1 MRTGRVAVGMVVA
14 AAMAGAAGG
23 DGVPYPA
30 GTRTQHYTFQGSPGS
45 DQPIIRPPATF
56 KADDGYGFV
65 DSPTVRANAQGVEA
79 KDYLRFDVN
88 VPDGNYDV
96 TLTLGNPSKETEV
109 SVKAEA
115 HRGMATGIHTAPR
128 QNATVTFT
136 VNVHT
141 APMLIPIDKD
151 GRLTVEIVGQNPSLM
166 KYDVKPNETAA
177 TVYIA
182 GDSTACDW
190 DQPPWSSWGSM
201 LPLMFKPGTVAVA
214 DRASSGRSSKSFIAE
229 KRLEDILS
237 TMKAGDY
244 LFVQFAHNDQKPAEN
259 LHTDAATTYKETL
272 KVYIDEAK
280 KRGATPVLV
289 TAMPRRNFV
298 NGKLENSLGD
308 YPQAARELAASEHVA
323 LIDLNQMA
331 GKFYE
336 ALGEEGSK
344 AAFLHYPAGTYPNRP
359 EELKDNTHFNSYG
372 GYELAKLVAQGI
384 KEVKLPLAAELV
396 EELPATNT
404 DPAKQPV
411 GLNFDY
417 LLKAK

>member
-1 MRTGRVAVGMVVA
+1 MNHRLISA
-14 AAMAGAAGG
+14 AALLLAATAAAYA

-30 GTRTQHYTFQGSPGS
+30 GTTTQHFTFQGSPGS
-45 DQPIIRPPATF
+45 DQPIIRAPAAYH
-56 KADDGYGFV
+56 ADDGYGFV
-65 DSPTVRANAQGVEA
+65 DSPTLRGDATGVEA

-88 VPDGNYDV
+88 LPDGNYDV
-96 TLTLGNPSKETEV
+96 TLQLGNPAKPTDV

-115 HRGMATGIHTAPR
+115 HRGMATNIHTQPR
-128 QNATVTFT
+128 QPATVNFT

-141 APMLIPIDKD
+141 NKLLIPIDTD
-151 GRLTVEIVGQNPSLM
+151 GRLTVEVVGNSPSLM
-166 KYDVKPNETAA
+166 KYDVKPNTTAA
-177 TVYIA
+177 TLYIA

-201 LPLMFKPGTVAVA
+201 LPMMFKPGTVAVA
-214 DRASSGRSSKSFIAE
+214 DRASSGRSSKSFISE

-237 TMKAGDY
+237 TLKQGDY
-244 LFVQFAHNDQKPAEN
+244 LFIQFAHNDQKPAEN
-259 LHTDAATTYKETL
+259 LHTDAATTYKDTL
-272 KVYIDEAK
+272 KIYIDEAK

-298 NGKLENSLGD
+298 NGKLENNLGD
-308 YPQAARELAASEHVA
+308 YPEAARQLAADQHVA

-336 ALGEEGSK
+336 SLGEEGSK
-344 AAFLHYPAGTYPNRP
+344 AAFLHYPANTFTTRP
-359 EELKDNTHFNSYG
+359 DELKDNTHFNSYG
-372 GYELAKLVAQGI
+372 GYELAKLIARGI
-384 KEVKLPLAAELV
+384 KDAKLPLADQLV
-396 EELPATNT
+396 DDLPATNL
-404 DPAKQPV
+404 DPAKQPI

>member
-1 MRTGRVAVGMVVA
+1 MRTGRVAMGLTVVMA
-14 AAMAGAAGG
+14 AVTAARG

-30 GTRTQHYTFQGSPGS
+30 GTRTQHFTFQGSPGS
-45 DQPIIRPPATF
+45 DQPIIRPPA
-56 KADDGYGFV
+56 AYNAADGYGFV
-65 DSPTVRANAQGVEA
+65 NSPTVRANAQGVEA

-96 TLTLGNPSKETEV
+96 TLQLGNPSKETEV

-115 HRGMATGIHTAPR
+115 HRGMATGIHTEPR
-128 QNATVTFT
+128 QPATATFT

-141 APMLIPIDKD
+141 AKVLIPIDTD
-151 GRLTVEIVGQNPSLM
+151 GRLTVEIVGTNPSLM
-166 KYDVKPNETAA
+166 KYDVKPNEKAA

-214 DRASSGRSSKSFIAE
+214 DRASSGRSSKSFISE

-298 NGKLENSLGD
+298 NGKLENSLGE
-308 YPQAARELAASEHVA
+308 YPEAARQLAASEHVA
-323 LIDLNQMA
+323 LIDLNQKA
-331 GKFYE
+331 GKFYV

-344 AAFLHYPAGTYPNRP
+344 AAFLHYPAGTFVKRA
-359 EELKDNTHFNSYG
+359 EALQDNTHFNSYG

-384 KEVKLPLAAELV
+384 KEAKLPLAEQLV

-404 DPAKQPV
+404 DPSKQPV

-417 LLKAK
+417 LKAK